1 MDAIEFAPGLRPDGR
16 RKYPHTRAH
25 VEWLLIM
32 GWQMDRRAD
41 GLHQGHKGKKK
52 IVRGGAVIN
61 G

>member
-16 RKYPHTRAH
+16 RKYPQTRAH
-25 VEWLLIM
+25 VERLLVM

-41 GLHQGHKGKKK
+41 GLHLSHKGKKK
-52 IVRGGAVIN
+52 IVRGGAVAH

>member
-16 RKYPHTRAH
+16 RKYPQTRAH
-25 VEWLLIM
+25 VERLLVM

-41 GLHQGHKGKKK
+41 GLHLSHKGKKK